1 MEIFKLEGLS
11 FAYPGRGKKALSNVS
26 LSVSEGEFITV
37 LGQSGS
43 GKTTL
48 LRLLKPELSPHGIL
62 TGEILYK
69 GAPIKACTQKA
80 SAAQIGFVM
89 QNPESQIVTDRV
101 WHELAFGAESLGLP
115 SEEIRAR
122 VSEMASFFGIQNWF
136 YRNTAELS
144 GGEKQLLN
152 LAAVMVA
159 KPKVLILDEPTSR
172 LDPIAA
178 SEFIGLVTKIN
189 RELGTT
195 VIMSEHR
202 TEEALPS
209 SDRVIVMDGGAV
221 AADAAPEEVGTRLSA
236 VRHIMYEALPAPT
249 RVFGA
254 LGEDKLPVTVRDG
267 RTRLAACLFE
277 KAPRQIKRAKR
288 AVSAETV
295 LEAKE
300 VFFRYGRENP
310 YAVRDLSMK
319 VKKGELYAIMGGN
332 GTGKSTALSLFAGIK
347 EPERGKLQINGR
359 TALLPQSPEIL
370 FTKNTVGEVIL
381 SAAEL
386 LPEEERAQ
394 AAEKVVS
401 LCRLTELTDAN
412 PYDLSGGERQ
422 RVALAAV
429 LLTGADILLLD
440 EPTKGMDAHFK
451 RIFAGILKKLTADGV
466 TILTVSHDVDF
477 CAEYAD
483 SVALFFDGAVTSEGA
498 PEEFFPKNRFYTTA
512 ACRMADGILPGAV
525 TVGDIIYAL
534 GAEEEKP
541 HEDEPSLP
549 VRQKSAQAK
558 KPKRNK
564 KRIAFGVLF
573 AVLFIASAFMQDGL
587 KAHIGSLGARGSAL
601 ALAGLALLAFFP
613 KKNGGVIKITGVKR
627 PSLRACIIGAMLILV
642 AVPVTVLA
650 GIYFLEDRRYYFIS
664 ILIVLEAIACFW
676 LNFEKRR
683 PGARELVLISVLSAL
698 AVAGRAAFFML
709 PEFKPV
715 LAIVIISGVVFGG
728 ETGFLVGAAA
738 GFVSNFFFG
747 QGPWTPWQMFGF
759 GIVGFLAGV
768 VLRGRFVP
776 KTRLTLS
783 IFGAAAALLIYG
795 PVLNTASVMMVTPKL
810 TLGALYTYMAA
821 GLPMDLI
828 HAAATFVFL
837 WFLSQPMTEKLER
850 LKTKYGLLQQ

>member
-1 MEIFKLEGLS
+1 MEIFKIEGLS
-11 FAYPGRGKKALSNVS
+11 FAYPGRTKKALSNVS

-37 LGQSGS
+37 LGRSGS

-48 LRLLKPELSPHGIL
+48 LRLLKPELGPCGGL

-69 GAPIKACTQKA
+69 GAPVKECTQKI

-115 SEEIRAR
+115 AGEIRAR

-152 LAAVMVA
+152 LAAVMVT
-159 KPKVLILDEPTSR
+159 KPEVLILDEPTSR

-202 TEEALPS
+202 TEEALPA

-221 AADAAPEEVGTRLSA
+221 IADCAPTDVGSKLKALGS
-236 VRHIMYEALPAPT
+236 VMYEAMPAPA

-254 LGEDKLPVTVRDG
+254 LGENCLPVTVRDG
-267 RTRLAACLFE
+267 RQRLASRLRE
-277 KAPRQIKRAKR
+277 KAPRELKRTER
-288 AVSAETV
+288 AEPKETV
-295 LEAKE
+295 IEAKS

-310 YAVRDLSMK
+310 YAVRDLSLT
-319 VKKGELYAIMGGN
+319 VKKGELFAIMGGN

-347 EPERGKLQINGR
+347 VPERGKLRINGR

-386 LPEEERAQ
+386 LPEEERAG
-394 AAEKVVS
+394 AAEKAAS
-401 LCRLTELTDAN
+401 LCRLTELADAN

-451 RIFAGILKKLTADGV
+451 RSLAGMLKKLTAEGV
-466 TILTVSHDVDF
+466 TVLTVSHDVDF

-483 SVALFFDGAVTSEGA
+483 RVALFFDGAVTSEGA

-525 TVGDIIYAL
+525 TAGDIIYAL
-534 GAEEEKP
+534 GAKEEKP
-541 HEDEPSLP
+541 HEDEPSMP
-549 VRQKSAQAK
+549 VRLKPAQAK
-558 KPKRNK
+558 KPERNK
-564 KRIAFGVLF
+564 KRTAVGALF
-573 AVLFIASAFMQDGL
+573 AVLFSAAALMQDGL
-587 KAHIGSLGARGSAL
+587 KAHIGSLGARGLAL
-601 ALAGLALLAFFP
+601 ALAVAALWAFFP
-613 KKNGGVIKITGVKR
+613 QKNGGAVKITGIKR
-627 PSLRACIIGAMLILV
+627 PSLRACITGALLIFA
-642 AVPVTVLA
+642 AVPATVLA
-650 GIYFLEDRRYYFIS
+650 GIYFLEDRKYYFIS

-715 LAIVIISGVVFGG
+715 LAIVIISGLVFGG

-738 GFVSNFFFG
+738 AFVSNFFFG

-759 GIVGFLAGV
+759 GVAGFLAGV
-768 VLRGRFVP
+768 ALRGRFVP

-783 IFGAAAALLIYG
+783 LFGAAEALLVYG

-828 HAAATFVFL
+828 HAGATFVFL
-837 WFLSQPMTEKLER
+837 WFLAQPMTEKLER

>member
-1 MEIFKLEGLS
+1 MEIFKIDSLS
-11 FAYPGRGKKALSNVS
+11 FTYPERTKKALDDVS
-26 LSVSEGEFITV
+26 LSVSAGEFITV

-48 LRLLKPELSPHGIL
+48 LRLLKPELSPHGSQ

-69 GAPIKACTQKA
+69 GVHLEECGQKA

-136 YRNTAELS
+136 YRDTATLS

-152 LAAVMVA
+152 LAAVMVT
-159 KPKVLILDEPTSR
+159 KPEVLILDEPTSR

-209 SDRVIVMDGGAV
+209 SDRVIIMDGGTV
-221 AADAAPEEVGTRLSA
+221 AADDAPDKVGARLKA
-236 VRHIMYEALPAPT
+236 MGHRMYEALPVPT
-249 RVFGA
+249 KVFGA
-254 LGEDKLPVTVRDG
+254 LGENNLPVTVRDG
-267 RTRLAACLFE
+267 RQRLISRLRE
-277 KAPRQIKRAKR
+277 KAPREIKRLKKETP
-288 AVSAETV
+288 SETV
-295 LEAKE
+295 LEAKN
-300 VFFRYGRENP
+300 VFFRYERNET
-310 YAVRDLSMK
+310 YAVHGFCLK
-319 VKKGELYAIMGGN
+319 LKKGELYALMGGN
-332 GTGKSTALSLFAGIK
+332 GTGKSTALSLLAGIK
-347 EPERGKLQINGR
+347 KPERGRVWTNGR
-359 TALLPQSPEIL
+359 VALLPQNPEIL
-370 FTKNTVGEVIL
+370 FTKNTVGELLL

-386 LPEEERAQ
+386 MPEEERIS
-394 AAEKVVS
+394 AAEKTAE
-401 LCRLTELTDAN
+401 LCRLSELTEVN

-451 RIFAGILKKLTADGV
+451 RVFAGILKRLTSDGV
-466 TILTVSHDVDF
+466 TVLIVSHDVEF

-483 SVALFFDGAVTSEGA
+483 RTALFFDGAVTSEGV

-512 ACRMADGILPGAV
+512 ACRMADGVLHNVV
-525 TVGDIIYAL
+525 TAGDIIYAL
-534 GAEEEKP
+534 GADVEEP
-541 HEDEPSLP
+541 HEDEPSFPARLKIP
-549 VRQKSAQAK
+549 QSK
-558 KPKRNK
+558 KTGLK
-564 KRIAFGVLF
+564 KTRIAIGVLF
-573 AVLFIASAFMQDGL
+573 CVLFIIAAFMQDGI
-587 KAHIGSLGARGSAL
+587 KAHIGSHGARGVTL
-601 ALAGLALLAFFP
+601 ALAVFVLWAFFP
-613 KKNGGVIKITGVKR
+613 QKKGVKIKITGKKR
-627 PSLRACIIGAMLILV
+627 PSVRTCVIAAVLILV
-642 AVPVTVLA
+642 AVPVTVMA
-650 GIYFLEDRRYYFIS
+650 GIFFLEDRRYYFIS

-676 LNFEKRR
+676 LNFEKRK
-683 PGARELVLISVLSAL
+683 PSARELVLISVLSAL

-715 LAIVIISGVVFGG
+715 LAIVIISGVAFGG
-728 ETGFLVGAAA
+728 ETGFLVGATA

-759 GIVGFLAGV
+759 GIVGFLAGMA
-768 VLRGRFVP
+768 LRGRFAP
-776 KTRLTLS
+776 KTRLGLS
-783 IFGAAAALLIYG
+783 IFGAASALLIYG
-795 PVLNTASVMMVTPKL
+795 PILNTASVMMVTPKPNVG
-810 TLGALYTYMAA
+810 TLIAYMAA

-828 HAAATFVFL
+828 HAAATSVFL
-837 WFLSQPMTEKLER
+837 WFLSQPMIEKLER
-850 LKTKYGLLQQ
+850 MKTKYGILQQ